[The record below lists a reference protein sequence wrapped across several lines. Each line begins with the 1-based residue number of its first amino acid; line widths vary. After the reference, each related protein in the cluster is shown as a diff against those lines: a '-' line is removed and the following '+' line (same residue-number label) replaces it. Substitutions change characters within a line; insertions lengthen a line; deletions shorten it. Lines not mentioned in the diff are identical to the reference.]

1 MGGGAS
7 KEQLAAAERA
17 KEAAEAAKAAAERK
31 AKEEQQKTQQL
42 QNKLADAQ
50 QQLEAAQAVRENSVK
65 AGDGLSRHG
74 QPSPPD
80 AVRID
85 EEKRLAEE
93 REKIAKEKS
102 MMEKRRR
109 ELTALEKQQHEMME
123 SLAKQKADDIR
134 SLEKEYGMPSSK
146 LARRKVLRHFT
157 ADVCEEGLAAR
168 CWEARTAR
176 ARDVSCGTSGTRRPV
191 WDVACDVVRDVR
203 VVCDAAE
210 SSRARGRHSRHD
222 ACLLLH
228 PPSRNPLSAARRPSL
243 GCRALSWPV
252 REATDDVHRC
262 GLSRRLNVASK
273 EP

>member
-7 KEQLAAAERA
+7 NEQLAAAERA

-50 QQLEAAQAVRENSVK
+50 QQIEAAQAAQAVRENSVK

-146 LARRKVLRHFT
+146 FARRKVLRHYCGMFARRASRPELGG
-157 ADVCEEGLAAR
+157 AD
-168 CWEARTAR
+168 
-176 ARDVSCGTSGTRRPV
+176 SPGTRRLV
-191 WDVACDVVRDVR
+191 WDVGHATSRVGRRVR
-203 VVCDAAE
+203 
-210 SSRARGRHSRHD
+210 
-222 ACLLLH
+222 
-228 PPSRNPLSAARRPSL
+228 RRPRRA
-243 GCRALSWPV
+243 CRM
-252 REATDDVHRC
+252 
-262 GLSRRLNVASK
+262 
-273 EP
+273 